1 MSRSPVAVETILCPT
16 DFSVFSSRALRHAVA
31 LAKQLGARLDVVHVT
46 PGLRRYAGDTLLP
59 NAVAELVPAMRREA
73 EADARRFVEPAIEA
87 RVPVEIEIRD
97 GEPWREIL
105 SLAERRPADLVVLG
119 THGRSGFERFVLGSV
134 TEKLLRLLPCP
145 VMTVCHEEGRTWEA
159 PSLVR
164 RVLCATD
171 LGETSRITA
180 DFAAELAAR
189 HGAALT
195 LLHVVEELPGTA
207 GSICLPGVG
216 PLKQELERVAA
227 SRLDEAARELGER
240 FDVQVDEKLGGGKPY
255 RGVLEAAARESA
267 DLIVLGPS
275 RHALGRLLVGSNVHH
290 VIREATCPV
299 IVARPTPERKPSHT
313 TAGAVVL
320 KTGT

>member
-1 MSRSPVAVETILCPT
+1 MSRSPLTVQTILCPT
-16 DFSVFSSRALRHAVA
+16 DFSVFSSRAFRHAVA
-31 LAKQLGARLDVVHVT
+31 LAQQLGARLEVVHVT
-46 PGLRRYAGDTLLP
+46 PSLRRYAGDTLLP
-59 NAVAELVPAMRREA
+59 NAVAELIPAMRREA
-73 EADARRFVEPAIEA
+73 EADARRFVEPAVEA

-105 SLAERRPADLVVLG
+105 SLAQRRPADLVVLG

-164 RVLCATD
+164 RILCATD
-171 LGETSRITA
+171 LGESSGETIA
-180 DFAAELAAR
+180 FAAGLATR
-189 HGAALT
+189 YGAPLT

-207 GSICLPGVG
+207 GSIYIPGVG
-216 PLKQELERVAA
+216 PLRQELERAA
-227 SRLDEAARELGER
+227 GERLQELSQELGAEV
-240 FDVQVDEKLGGGKPY
+240 DVEQRLASGRPY
-255 RGVLEAAARESA
+255 RAILEAATRESA

-275 RHALGRLLVGSNVHH
+275 RHGLGRFLVGSDVHH

-299 IVARPTPERKPSHT
+299 LVARPTPAREPTVASER
-313 TAGAVVL
+313 AVVL
-320 KTGT
+320 KAGA